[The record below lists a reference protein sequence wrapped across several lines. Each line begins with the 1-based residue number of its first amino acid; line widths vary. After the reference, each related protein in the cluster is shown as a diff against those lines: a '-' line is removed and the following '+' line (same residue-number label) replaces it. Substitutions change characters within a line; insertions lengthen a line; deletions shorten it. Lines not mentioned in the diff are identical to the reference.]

1 MYKAYKFR
9 LYPDD
14 KQKESLNFI
23 FRYTRYVYNY
33 YLSYMMQNGYKTSR
47 YNINDYM
54 NNLKPIIPMLKYADD
69 TIIRKLL
76 FKLDDSY
83 KLMLKDHT
91 YKLSFKSKYKHSSYI
106 VDNYEINGYTNI
118 ALDLNKRRIKIPKLS
133 YIKIRGYRNIHK
145 IDGKLKNV
153 TISIEGNTRYY
164 VSVLY
169 EIKDVAPIKR
179 PRSIVGIDLGI
190 KNLLTL
196 SNGISYKN
204 NKYLLVYKKKIRR
217 TQKELSR
224 KVKGSSNY
232 YKCRVKLCRLY
243 SKLANSRKYYLHE
256 ITKELTDKY
265 DILIFEDLSSDE
277 LLILNKSHLS
287 KYISDA
293 SFGEILRQI
302 TYKSALKGK
311 YFYQIDRFYPSSQIC
326 NKCGFCDEEYK
337 NLDKREYVC
346 KNCGETIDRDLNAS
360 INIMSEGL
368 KMAVKTI
375 ES

>member
-1 MYKAYKFR
+1 MYKTYKFR
-9 LYPDD
+9 LYPDN
-14 KQKESLNFI
+14 KQKENLNYI
-23 FRYTRYVYNY
+23 FRYVRYVHNH
-33 YLSYMMQNGYKTSR
+33 YLAYMIRNGYKTSQD
-47 YNINDYM
+47 NIKDYM
-54 NNLKPIIPMLKYADD
+54 NNLKLKKPMLKYADD

-83 KLMLKDHT
+83 KLMLKDYT
-91 YKLSFKSKYKHSSYI
+91 YKVSFKSKYKHSSYI
-106 VDNYEINGYTNI
+106 IDNYEINGYTNI
-118 ALDLNKRRIKIPKLS
+118 VLDLNKRMIKFPKLG

-169 EIKDVAPIKR
+169 EIKDVATIKR
-179 PRSIVGIDLGI
+179 PCSIVGIDLGI

-217 TQKELSR
+217 FQKELSR
-224 KVKGSSNY
+224 KIKGSNNY

-256 ITKELTDKY
+256 ITKALTDKY
-265 DILIFEDLSSDE
+265 DILILEDLSSEE
-277 LLILNKSHLS
+277 LLISNKKHLS

-293 SFGEILRQI
+293 SFGEIIRQI
-302 TYKSALKGK
+302 TYKSVLKGK
-311 YFYQIDRFYPSSQIC
+311 YFYQINRFYPSSQIC
-326 NKCGFCDEEYK
+326 NKCGFCDEDYK

-368 KMAVKTI
+368 KMFLKTI
-375 ES
+375 

>member
-9 LYPDD
+9 LYPDN
-14 KQKESLNFI
+14 KQKESLNYI

-33 YLSYMMQNGYKTSR
+33 YLAYMMENGYKTSQN
-47 YNINDYM
+47 NIKDYM
-54 NNLKPIIPMLKYADD
+54 SDLKQRIPMLKYADD

-118 ALDLNKRRIKIPKLS
+118 VLDLNKRMIKFSKLG

-145 IDGKLKNV
+145 IDGKLKNA

-169 EIKDVAPIKR
+169 EIKDAALIEMPC
-179 PRSIVGIDLGI
+179 SIIGVDLGI
-190 KNLLTL
+190 KCLLTL
-196 SNGISYKN
+196 SDGISYKN
-204 NKYLLVYKKKIRR
+204 NKYLLKYKKQIRR

-224 KVKGSSNY
+224 KVKGSTNY

-243 SKLANSRKYYLHE
+243 SKLANSRKYYIHE

-265 DILIFEDLSSDE
+265 DILILEDISSE
-277 LLILNKSHLS
+277 KLLISNKKHLS

-293 SFGEILRQI
+293 SFGEIIRQVA
-302 TYKSALKGK
+302 YKSALKGK
-311 YFYQIDRFYPSSQIC
+311 YFYQVNRFYPSSQIC
-326 NKCGFCDEEYK
+326 NKCGFCDDEYR
-337 NLDKREYVC
+337 NLSKREYVC
-346 KNCGETIDRDLNAS
+346 KKCGETIDRDLNAS
-360 INIMSEGL
+360 INIMFEGL
-368 KMAVKTI
+368 KMFLKTI
-375 ES
+375 

>member
-14 KQKESLNFI
+14 KQKENLNFI
-23 FRYTRYVYNY
+23 FRYTRYVHNY

-47 YNINDYM
+47 DNIKDYI
-54 NNLKPIIPMLKYADD
+54 NNLKPRIRMLKYADD

-118 ALDLNKRRIKIPKLS
+118 VLDLNKRMIKLPKLG

-145 IDGKLKNV
+145 IDGKLKNA

-169 EIKDVAPIKR
+169 EIKDAALIEMPC
-179 PRSIVGIDLGI
+179 SIIGVDLGI
-190 KNLLTL
+190 KCLLTL
-196 SNGISYKN
+196 SDGISYKN
-204 NKYLLVYKKKIRR
+204 NKYLLKYKKQIRR

-224 KVKGSSNY
+224 KVKGSTNY

-243 SKLANSRKYYLHE
+243 SKLANSRKYYIHE

-265 DILIFEDLSSDE
+265 DILILEDISSE
-277 LLILNKSHLS
+277 KLLISNKKHLS

-293 SFGEILRQI
+293 SFGEIIRQVA
-302 TYKSALKGK
+302 YKSALKGK
-311 YFYQIDRFYPSSQIC
+311 YFYQVNRFYPSSQIC
-326 NKCGFCDEEYK
+326 NKCGFCDDEYR
-337 NLDKREYVC
+337 NLSKREYVC
-346 KNCGETIDRDLNAS
+346 KKCGETIDRDLNAS
-360 INIMSEGL
+360 INIMFEGL
-368 KMAVKTI
+368 KMFLKTI
-375 ES
+375 